1 MICVRKALV
10 AFQHEPRTVPRREC
24 CQRAGTHREKDMRI
38 AIIGAGI
45 SGLTCAWLLRHDH
58 EITVFEAER
67 RPGGHSN
74 TVEFRFDRRD
84 YRIDTGFIVCN
95 DRTYPNFLRLLA
107 QLGIE
112 VCPTTMSFSVRCD
125 RSGFEYCGS
134 GLNGMFA
141 QRRNLLRPSF
151 LRMAADILRFNRHGM
166 QAADSVSETMT
177 VAEFLR
183 MHRYGRRF
191 VDQYLLPM
199 GAAIWSCPT
208 GAFSA
213 FPIRFILEF
222 YRNHGLLSLTGRPQW
237 YTIPGGSRRYVER
250 MTAAFPDRIEA
261 ATPVRSVRRTASA
274 VIVATDRGEASF
286 DEVILACH
294 SDQALGIL
302 ENPSPPERTVLS
314 AFPYDANEAILHSD
328 IAVLPHCRTAWS
340 AWNYRI
346 RTESEQRPAVSY
358 CMNILQHIES
368 PHTFCVTLNDSDM
381 IDPATIISRHTYSH
395 PVFTVA
401 RAAMQAE
408 HTRLI
413 RSNRTSFCG
422 AYWGNGFHEA
432 GVNSALAVCRKFGIS
447 GIDHC
452 SGNGAARLD
461 NFPVAAIAGGS
472 CA

>member
-1 MICVRKALV
+1 
-10 AFQHEPRTVPRREC
+10 
-24 CQRAGTHREKDMRI
+24 MRI

-58 EITVFEAER
+58 EITLFEAQR

-74 TVEFRFDRRD
+74 TVEFSLDGRS

-107 QLGIE
+107 QLRIE
-112 VCPTTMSFSVRCD
+112 CRPTQMSFAVRCD
-125 RSGFEYCGS
+125 KSGIEYCGS
-134 GLNGMFA
+134 GLNGLFA

-151 LRMAADILRFNRHGM
+151 LRMVTDILRFNRNGM
-166 QAADSVSETMT
+166 QAVETVSSTMT

-208 GAFSA
+208 GTFSD
-213 FPIRFILEF
+213 FPIQFILDF
-222 YRNHGLLSLTGRPQW
+222 YRNHGLLSLTDRPQW
-237 YTIPGGSRRYVER
+237 YTIPGGSRRYVEQ
-250 MTAAFPDRIEA
+250 MIAAFPDRIEA
-261 ATPVRSVRRTASA
+261 ATPVLGVRRTASA
-274 VIVATDRGEASF
+274 VMVTTEQSEATF
-286 DEVILACH
+286 DEVVFACH
-294 SDQALGIL
+294 SDQALGL
-302 ENPSPPERTVLS
+302 LTDASGAERTVLS
-314 AFPYDANEAILHSD
+314 AFPYEANEAILHSD
-328 IAVLPHCRTAWS
+328 IAVLPRCRAAWS

-346 RTESEQRPAVSY
+346 RTDVEQRPAVSY

-381 IDPATIISRHTYSH
+381 IDPSTIISRHTYSH

-401 RAAMQAE
+401 RAAMQSE
-408 HTRLI
+408 HSRLI

-447 GIDHC
+447 GIDHH
-452 SGNGAARLD
+452 SGDGALRSD
-461 NFPVAAIAGGS
+461 NLPLAHVAGGLR
-472 CA
+472 A